1 MNTMFILLQATATG
15 QQGGMSFIIMMVII
29 FVIMWLFMIRPQ
41 QKKQKEIQKF
51 RNSIAI
57 GSQVVTAGGIYGTVV
72 AIDEAN
78 NILTLEIAKNV
89 HVRIDRNS
97 VFQSAQPQENK

>member
-1 MNTMFILLQATATG
+1 MIQFMQAT
-15 QQGGMSFIIMMVII
+15 GGSNSSFLIMMVII
-29 FVIMWLFMIRPQ
+29 FAIMWLFMIRPQ

>member
-1 MNTMFILLQATATG
+1 MIQFMQAA
-15 QQGGMSFIIMMVII
+15 GGSNASFLIMMVII
-29 FVIMWLFMIRPQ
+29 FAIMWLFMIRPQ

-51 RNSIAI
+51 RNSIVV

-72 AIDEAN
+72 ETN
-78 NILTLEIAKNV
+78 NILSLEIAKNV
-89 HVRIDRNS
+89 HIRIDRNS